1 MRYMR
6 GMLLG
11 AALVAGAATFAG
23 AQAVVPVQWGSGYQ
37 NDYDRQAFNDGYRQ
51 GQWDAQ
57 HGRRFNQ
64 DNGWRD
70 RGDRHAYRA
79 GYERGF
85 NEVGGYG
92 SGRALFDRGG
102 YDLRSAR
109 DIGYQDG
116 LNDGTLD
123 RRTGHSF
130 RPTNSGNFK
139 HADRGYSPTYGNK
152 NYYKDAYRNAYQNGY
167 AQGYNNGGYER
178 R

>member
-1 MRYMR
+1 
-6 GMLLG
+6 MLLG
-11 AALVAGAATFAG
+11 AALITSAATFAA
-23 AQAVVPVQWGSGYQ
+23 AQAVVPVQWTQGYN

-70 RGDRHAYRA
+70 RGDRQAYRS

-85 NEVGGYG
+85 NEAGAYRGARNVYGGDY
-92 SGRALFDRGG
+92 ALN
-102 YDLRSAR
+102 SAR

-116 LNDGTLD
+116 LNDGTQD
-123 RRTGHSF
+123 RRTGRSF

-139 HADRGYSPTYGNK
+139 HADRGYIPTYGNK
-152 NYYKDAYRNAYQNGY
+152 NYYKDTYREAYQNGY
-167 AQGYNNGGYER
+167 SQGYNNGGYQR
-178 R
+178 RY

>member
-11 AALVAGAATFAG
+11 AALITGAATFAA
-23 AQAVVPVQWGSGYQ
+23 AQAVVPVQWSQGYN

-70 RGDRHAYRA
+70 RGDRQAYRS

-85 NEVGGYG
+85 NEVGVYRGARSVYG
-92 SGRALFDRGG
+92 GDYALN
-102 YDLRSAR
+102 SAR

-116 LNDGTLD
+116 LNDGTQD

-130 RPTNSGNFK
+130 RPTYGGNFK
-139 HADRGYSPTYGNK
+139 HADRGYIPTYGNK
-152 NYYKDAYRNAYQNGY
+152 NYYKDTYREAYQNGY
-167 AQGYNNGGYER
+167 SQGYNNGGYQR
-178 R
+178 RY

>member
-1 MRYMR
+1 MRSMR

-11 AALVAGAATFAG
+11 AALIAGAATLGG
-23 AQAVVPVQWGSGYQ
+23 AQAVAPVQWGPGYQ
-37 NDYDRQAFNDGYRQ
+37 NDYDRQAFNDGFRQ

-64 DNGWRD
+64 DSGWRD
-70 RGDRHAYRA
+70 RGDRQAFRS

-85 NEVGGYG
+85 NAAGTY
-92 SGRALFDRGG
+92 RGG
-102 YDLRSAR
+102 QGFYGGGDYASNSAR
-109 DIGYQDG
+109 ENGYHDG
-116 LNDGTLD
+116 LNDGVLD

-139 HADRGYSPTYGNK
+139 HADRGYIPTYGNK
-152 NYYKDAYRNAYQNGY
+152 NYYKDTYRNAYQNGY
-167 AQGYNNGGYER
+167 SQGYNNGGYER